1 MQSGG
6 QFKSIQFTALAA
18 KTGAENSE
26 VPKCQRERIRTR
38 RRSSLWCR
46 SEWAYADAKIDGMRL
61 ISKRKV
67 RGANFQEWSGHHPG
81 DLLG

>member
-6 QFKSIQFTALAA
+6 QFKSIEFTALAA

-26 VPKCQRERIRTR
+26 VPKGQRERIRTR

-46 SEWAYADAKIDGMRL
+46 SERAYADAKIDGIRL
-61 ISKRKV
+61 ITKRKM
-67 RGANFQEWSGHHPG
+67 RGVNSEE
-81 DLLG
+81 